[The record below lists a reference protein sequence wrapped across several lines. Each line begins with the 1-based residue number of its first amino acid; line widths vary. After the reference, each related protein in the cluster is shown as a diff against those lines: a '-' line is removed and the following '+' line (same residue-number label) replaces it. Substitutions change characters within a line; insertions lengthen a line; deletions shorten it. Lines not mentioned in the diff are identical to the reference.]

1 MVLGIVTK
9 RGSSGLSPLRP
20 GGSSDGKAG
29 RLDHVSGGQKTLRTM
44 LNLKRDFQARVHS
57 GQMVLMVVRKRGWT
71 AWAVAKDIQIESEKG
86 SRQLGNLLKNRQI
99 DSPKKSQ
106 PTLSQGMLT
115 RWDDVDV
122 DYELRT
128 TVPSQN
134 RAIATLSRINFP
146 PDSVFTV

>member
-1 MVLGIVTK
+1 MLTVHNINIAVTILKMNLSRNSRKNCIKAKGNYPDRAHSDQMVLGIVTR

-71 AWAVAKDIQIESEKG
+71 A
-86 SRQLGNLLKNRQI
+86 
-99 DSPKKSQ
+99 
-106 PTLSQGMLT
+106 
-115 RWDDVDV
+115 
-122 DYELRT
+122 
-128 TVPSQN
+128 
-134 RAIATLSRINFP
+134 
-146 PDSVFTV
+146 